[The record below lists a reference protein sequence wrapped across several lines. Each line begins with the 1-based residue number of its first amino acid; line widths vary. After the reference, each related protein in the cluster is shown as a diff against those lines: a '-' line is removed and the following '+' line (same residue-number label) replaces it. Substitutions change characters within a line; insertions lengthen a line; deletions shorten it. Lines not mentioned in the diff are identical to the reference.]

1 MSIPADCKPTTL
13 DETVMEILAGP
24 DKDGNFQ
31 FCLYFHG
38 TGHFTGVQAQM
49 FNAKL
54 EDHMKGEIR
63 LIDRRGK

>member
-1 MSIPADCKPTTL
+1 MSIPKDCVPEGL
-13 DETVMEILAGP
+13 EETVMEILAGP
-24 DKDGNFQ
+24 DREGKFQ

-54 EDHMKGEIR
+54 EDHMRGEIR
-63 LIDRRGK
+63 LVDRRGK